1 MKTKHRMLS
10 VLTVLALVASVS
22 TVMVAP
28 AGAAEATLIL
38 TPNIGPAETVVTV
51 TGTGFPENAQGTLTA
66 AGVIEDVSFTT
77 TADGK
82 IPPGITATILADAP
96 LGEQTLTATVDG
108 VTASATFTVTFP
120 LTLSPVSG
128 LPGTRVT
135 VTGVVPDIDAPA
147 PGILTATP
155 AGVIAPEH
163 FMTGGRGEIALIVEI
178 LAGAPVGEATFIAT
192 VGLDKGSATFTV
204 KAPPAAITLAPRSGL
219 PGTEVTVTGVR
230 FPPNAPGVLSAPGVI
245 SPVTFMTT
253 ADGAIPATTVTIL
266 PGAPAGAHTLTATV
280 GEISDTATFTVIA
293 VPVPI
298 ITLDPVE
305 GPRGTEVTV
314 TGTDFP
320 ANAPGIITAPGV
332 IAPETF
338 ETDRYGA
345 FSQAVTILGGAPF
358 GLATITATVG
368 VVSDD
373 ALFTVTPPPAPTITL
388 SPPAG
393 ARRTVVT
400 VTGANFAPGTKGV
413 IMAPGVIAPIG
424 FTTQGVGDP
433 NPGSFSTT
441 VAILGGAPFG
451 AATFTVT
458 VGVVSATDTFTVQAP
473 SITLTPIG
481 GVRGAQVT
489 VEGEGFPPGTAG
501 TITSPGVIDP
511 VGFEK
516 TTPAGKIP
524 ATIATILLDA
534 PLGPATFTAT
544 VDPPGPPP
552 AVTAEATY
560 TVGITPTITLSPTI
574 GFEGTEVTV
583 TGFGFPVETAGTIT
597 APGVIKP
604 VTFETTA
611 AGTFSTT
618 VTIQVGAPVGSA
630 TITATVGDLSAT
642 AQFVV
647 AGPGV
652 PVIVP
657 EPVVPVLEGL
667 EGIWD
672 RLGEAIWHFR
682 DGRWFR
688 FHTDPAIHAEIPEDE
703 RLTELVSGEAY
714 WIYLT
719 EDVTDE
725 LIGGVRRTL
734 RAGWHN
740 IGWVL

>member
-1 MKTKHRMLS
+1 MKTKHRILS
-10 VLTVLALVASVS
+10 VLTVLALVASLS
-22 TVMVAP
+22 AVMVAP
-28 AGAAEATLIL
+28 AGAAAATLIL
-38 TPNIGPAETVVTV
+38 TPNIGPAGTEVTV
-51 TGTGFPENAQGTLTA
+51 TGTGFPADTDGTLTA
-66 AGVIEDVSFTT
+66 AGVIDPVSFRT
-77 TADGK
+77 TADGE
-82 IPPGITATILADAP
+82 IPPNTTATILAEAP
-96 LGEQTLTATVDG
+96 LGEHHFTATVGD
-108 VTASATFTVTFP
+108 VSDDATFTVTFP
-120 LTLSPVSG
+120 LTLSPESG

-135 VTGVVPDIDAPA
+135 VTGVVPNIDAPA

-178 LAGAPVGEATFIAT
+178 LAGARVGEATFIAT

-204 KAPPAAITLAPRSGL
+204 TAPQPAITLAPRSGL

-230 FPPNAPGVLSAPGVI
+230 FPANAPGVLSGPAGVI
-245 SPVTFMTT
+245 APVTFMTT

-266 PGAPAGAHTLTATV
+266 PDAPEGRQPLTATV
-280 GEISDTATFTVIA
+280 GDVSDDAPFTVIA
-293 VPVPI
+293 IPVPT
-298 ITLDPVE
+298 ITLDPNS
-305 GPRGTEVTV
+305 GTRGTEVTV
-314 TGTDFP
+314 TGENFP
-320 ANAPGIITAPGV
+320 TGSPGIITAPGV
-332 IAPETF
+332 IAPVTF
-338 ETDRYGA
+338 ETDRHGA
-345 FSQAVTILGGAPF
+345 FSRAVTILGGAPF

-373 ALFTVTPPPAPTITL
+373 ALFTVTPPPAPTIGRT
-388 SPPAG
+388 PTAG
-393 ARRTVVT
+393 ARGTVVT
-400 VTGANFAPGTKGV
+400 VTGANFAPDTGGFIV
-413 IMAPGVIAPIG
+413 APGVIEPAI
-424 FTTQGVGDP
+424 FTTEGD
-433 NPGSFSTT
+433 GTFSTT
-441 VAILGGAPFG
+441 VTILGGAPFG
-451 AATFTVT
+451 AATMTVT
-458 VGVVSATDTFTVQAP
+458 VGVVSRDTTFTVRAP
-473 SITLTPIG
+473 AITVSPIG

-489 VEGEGFPPGTAG
+489 VEGVGFPVGTAG
-501 TITSPGVIDP
+501 TISAPGVIEP
-511 VGFEK
+511 ISF
-516 TTPAGKIP
+516 TTTEAGKIP

-574 GFEGTEVTV
+574 GFEGTVVTV
-583 TGFGFPVETAGTIT
+583 TGFGFPAGTTATIT
-597 APGVIKP
+597 APDVI
-604 VTFETTA
+604 TTVRPTTDGWGRIPA
-611 AGTFSTT
+611 TT
-618 VTIQVGAPVGSA
+618 VTILTGAPVGSA

-688 FHTDPAIHAEIPEDE
+688 FHTDPAIHALIPEDE

-719 EDVTDE
+719 EDVTNE

>member
-1 MKTKHRMLS
+1 MKTKHRILS
-10 VLTVLALVASVS
+10 VLTVLALVASLS
-22 TVMVAP
+22 AVMVTP
-28 AGAAEATLIL
+28 AFAAATLTL
-38 TPNIGPAETVVTV
+38 TPNRGLPGTEVSVI
-51 TGTGFPENAQGTLTA
+51 GTGFPENAPGTLTA
-66 AGVIEDVSFTT
+66 AGVIDPVSFMTGP
-77 TADGK
+77 AGE
-82 IPPGITATILADAP
+82 IAVIVTILPGAP
-96 LGEQTLTATVDG
+96 VGPQTLTATVG
-108 VTASATFTVTFP
+108 VVSASATFTV
-120 LTLSPVSG
+120 
-128 LPGTRVT
+128 
-135 VTGVVPDIDAPA
+135 
-147 PGILTATP
+147 
-155 AGVIAPEH
+155 E
-163 FMTGGRGEIALIVEI
+163 AL
-178 LAGAPVGEATFIAT
+178 
-192 VGLDKGSATFTV
+192 
-204 KAPPAAITLAPRSGL
+204 PAAITLSPASGV

-266 PGAPAGAHTLTATV
+266 PGAPVGAQTLTATV

-293 VPVPI
+293 VPVPTI
-298 ITLDPVE
+298 ALTPTS
-305 GPRGTEVTV
+305 GMRGAEVRV
-314 TGTDFP
+314 TGEGFP
-320 ANAPGIITAPGV
+320 ANAPGIITAPGI
-332 IAPETF
+332 IAPVTF
-338 ETDRYGA
+338 TTTPAGA
-345 FSQAVTILGGAPF
+345 IPVDTKVTILGGAPF

-373 ALFTVTPPPAPTITL
+373 ALFTVTPPPAPTIGRT
-388 SPPAG
+388 PTAG
-393 ARRTVVT
+393 ARGTVVT
-400 VTGANFAPGTKGV
+400 VTGANFAPDTGGFIV
-413 IMAPGVIAPIG
+413 APGVIVPVT
-424 FTTQGVGDP
+424 FTTEGD
-433 NPGSFSTT
+433 GTFSTT
-441 VAILGGAPFG
+441 VTILGGAPFG
-451 AATFTVT
+451 AATMTVT
-458 VGVVSATDTFTVQAP
+458 VGVVSRDTTFTVRAP
-473 SITLTPIG
+473 AITVSPIG

-489 VEGEGFPPGTAG
+489 VTGEGFPPGTAG
-501 TITSPGVIDP
+501 TITAPGVIDP
-511 VGFEK
+511 VGFT

-560 TVGITPTITLSPTI
+560 TVGITPTIDLSPTI

-583 TGFGFPVETAGTIT
+583 TGFGFAVGTTATIT
-597 APGVIKP
+597 APDVI
-604 VTFETTA
+604 TTVRPTTDGWGRIPA
-611 AGTFSTT
+611 TT
-618 VTIQVGAPVGSA
+618 VTILPGAPVGSA

-688 FHTDPAIHAEIPEDE
+688 FHTDPAIHALIPEDE